1 MATDTTIPQ
10 PTARFPVNSAL
21 RDPEAYGDRQA
32 APPAGST
39 ADRTHAADQTAALS
53 EELAGMAE
61 TIREVDPRAAE
72 RLLDLSRSLLDEQGR
87 IYWSDV
93 DLRRAFNTERI
104 AHAWAVKKEGGYI
117 SGLVEIASR
126 VRNVLVLVPLG
137 LTWFAFYE
145 ASRAYSRYL
154 ELHPEES
161 GTPMLVLWERGF
173 GDQLGVIGRFST
185 VALIDVFIIAFI
197 MLLTFYSD
205 GRRDK
210 RDDDIAMTAGKFQA
224 DLDNALGAATVI
236 LSPDRANRTAMLAQ
250 HVERLA
256 QRFDRNSQELLNQ
269 LQVEHDRLDMVANR
283 REKEFSDFGI
293 FASGMRAG
301 AEETHRLLL
310 DMRQVS
316 QALQASLEDLT
327 SEVSATGDQQRTLLD
342 AVNNLERLTASGI
355 QSDQAVTRQLS
366 DAAQSLADAAD
377 RALAGSETAAQAGR
391 IASEAVRSVAEI
403 ASQLAESQARVEH
416 ALANEADTNSRF
428 AETLR
433 SSLENI
439 FESTREVSELSGA
452 ITQLRDGLFHMS
464 NQQQHDLGAVVRKLE
479 DVTASLHAVAGQL
492 PTDEELRSTVAGAV
506 RQELQGQRPPA
517 RTGAPPS
524 SGPGRRP
531 ERGER
536 FDPTDQAPR
545 DHSALWP
552 APPRRQG

>member
-1 MATDTTIPQ
+1 
-10 PTARFPVNSAL
+10 
-21 RDPEAYGDRQA
+21 
-32 APPAGST
+32 
-39 ADRTHAADQTAALS
+39 
-53 EELAGMAE
+53 
-61 TIREVDPRAAE
+61 
-72 RLLDLSRSLLDEQGR
+72 
-87 IYWSDV
+87 V

-126 VRNVLVLVPLG
+126 IRNVLVLVPLG
-137 LTWFAFYE
+137 LTWFAFFE

-154 ELHPEES
+154 EQHPEES
-161 GTPMLVLWERGF
+161 ATPMLVLRERGF
-173 GDQLGVIGRFST
+173 GGELGIIGRFSP
-185 VALIDVFIIAFI
+185 VALIDVFIIGFI
-197 MLLTFYSD
+197 LLLTLYSD

-269 LQVEHDRLDMVANR
+269 LQVEHDRLETVANR
-283 REKEFSDFGI
+283 REKEFSDFGV

-327 SEVSATGDQQRTLLD
+327 SEVSMSGDQQRTLLE

-355 QSDQAVTRQLS
+355 QSDQSVTRQLAE
-366 DAAQSLADAAD
+366 AAANLSEAAD
-377 RALAGSETAAQAGR
+377 RALAGAETAAQAGR

-403 ASQLAESQARVEH
+403 ARQLAESQARVEH
-416 ALANEADTNSRF
+416 ALANESDTTSRF

-433 SSLENI
+433 SSLDSVT
-439 FESTREVSELSGA
+439 ESTRQVGELNEVL
-452 ITQLRDGLFHMS
+452 TRLHDGIMHMT
-464 NQQQHDLGAVVRKLE
+464 NQHQHDLRGVLRQLE
-479 DVTASLHAVAGQL
+479 EVTASLHQVASQV
-492 PTDEELRSTVAGAV
+492 PTDEELRYAVSDAV
-506 RQELQGQRPPA
+506 RQEIRGQLPP
-517 RTGAPPS
+517 RSSAPAPNA
-524 SGPGRRP
+524 PLRRP
-531 ERGER
+531 ERAE
-536 FDPTDQAPR
+536 PTEPTPR
-545 DHSALWP
+545 DRTTMWP
-552 APPRRQG
+552 TPPRRPR